1 MRVPS
6 VGSGLVVEEAAR
18 WLAVAGQLRP
28 DTDHTRCV
36 HDCRVFNVYSLVAD
50 EAPPAVRKPTG
61 GKGLSGRGRSAAV
74 KAKRAR
80 KAPANLQGVAKKR
93 RTRTVNVGVNRG
105 NTKLMRVTDV
115 NGRPVSPRTASVV
128 KNIVSYAARQPVGGR
143 QLVAINQPLRGPT
156 LRVAKVT
163 RQRQLE
169 SDSDSNSNSRFGAA
183 PLPRFSSVLSR
194 LHVQHQLNQ
203 QSMAIAEAQ
212 HTPAPG
218 FVSSTK
224 MHRVECRV
232 L

>member
-6 VGSGLVVEEAAR
+6 VGSGLVVDEAAR

-28 DTDHTRCV
+28 GTDHTRCV

-61 GKGLSGRGRSAAV
+61 GKGVGARGMSAAV
-74 KAKRAR
+74 KAKMAR

-128 KNIVSYAARQPVGGR
+128 KNIVSYAARQPAGGR
-143 QLVAINQPLRGPT
+143 QLVNINQPLRGPT
-156 LRVAKVT
+156 PRVVKVT

-169 SDSDSNSNSRFGAA
+169 SDSHSNSGFGAA

-218 FVSSTK
+218 FVSSTQ
-224 MHRVECRV
+224 MHRVECRA